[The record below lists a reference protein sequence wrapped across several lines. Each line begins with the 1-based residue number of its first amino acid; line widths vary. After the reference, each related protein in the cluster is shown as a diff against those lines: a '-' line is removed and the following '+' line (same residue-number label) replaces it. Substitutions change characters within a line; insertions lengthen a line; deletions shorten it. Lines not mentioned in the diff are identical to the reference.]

1 MLYKILSRDGHSING
16 GDLQWSLPHKD
27 GRKWIPGGWHEVE
40 GELRPCESG
49 LHLAINPWNTWYRW
63 GARVFSAEHKG
74 ERIDHGDKIVCRK
87 ARLLRELRYPRWLLE
102 AGHFVASIA
111 DIPYYRPDG
120 KPLKRWRLFTAPTL
134 AAAGAA
140 AGDAARDAAG
150 DAAGDA
156 ARDAALAAAR
166 AAARAA
172 AGDAA
177 RAAARAAALA
187 AARDAARDAAGDAA
201 RDAAGDA
208 ARAAAGDAALLAQ
221 CLIVADRIDPE
232 HLNHANDRMR
242 AWRKGYCLLC
252 DVAGVLYV
260 YAAAETREEA

>member
-102 AGHFVASIA
+102 MGRFVASLA

-120 KPLKRWRLFTAPTL
+120 KPLKGWRLFTAPTL
-134 AAAGAA
+134 AAARDAAWDAAGAAAGAA
-140 AGDAARDAAG
+140 AGDAARDAA
-150 DAAGDA
+150 
-156 ARDAALAAAR
+156 RD
-166 AAARAA
+166 
-172 AGDAA
+172 
-177 RAAARAAALA
+177 
-187 AARDAARDAAGDAA
+187 
-201 RDAAGDA
+201 
-208 ARAAAGDAALLAQ
+208 AAGDAALLAQ

-260 YAAAETREEA
+260 YAVAEEGEAT

>member
-140 AGDAARDAAG
+140 AGDAARDAA
-150 DAAGDA
+150 
-156 ARDAALAAAR
+156 RD
-166 AAARAA
+166 
-172 AGDAA
+172 
-177 RAAARAAALA
+177 
-187 AARDAARDAAGDAA
+187 
-201 RDAAGDA
+201 
-208 ARAAAGDAALLAQ
+208 AAGDAALLAQ